1 MGGFDAAG
9 RRRGVLRRRTAAL
22 VPGRQH
28 RPARPRTRGGTG
40 SPGSRTTTSSPA
52 SEPSPRSEPR
62 GPRGLAS
69 AAWTP
74 RPAVEPGDI
83 DPDLDRPGWD
93 IALAVSAG
101 GAVGGLARLGL
112 NTLLPRSGA
121 GFPWATCI
129 ENVAGCLLIGVL
141 MAYVLDVWPPSRY
154 RRPFLGTG
162 VLGGFTT
169 FSAYT
174 SDTRA
179 LLQAGHA
186 ATALVYL
193 AISLLLGLAA
203 VVAGLRLVR
212 SMHRATA

>member
-1 MGGFDAAG
+1 VD
-9 RRRGVLRRRTAAL
+9 
-22 VPGRQH
+22 P
-28 RPARPRTRGGTG
+28 
-40 SPGSRTTTSSPA
+40 
-52 SEPSPRSEPR
+52 E
-62 GPRGLAS
+62 
-69 AAWTP
+69 
-74 RPAVEPGDI
+74 AVEPSATNLSETNLSETNLSEIEQGDI
-83 DPDLDRPGWD
+83 DPDLDRPRWG

-121 GFPWATCI
+121 GFPWATCV
-129 ENVAGCLLIGVL
+129 ENVTGCLLIGVL
-141 MAYVLDVWPPSRY
+141 MAFVVDVWPPNRY

-186 ATALVYL
+186 ATALAYL
-193 AISLLLGLAA
+193 AVSLLLGLAG
-203 VVAGLRLVR
+203 VVVGLRLVR
-212 SMHRATA
+212 TLRTGSP